1 MHYNMKKI
9 LSTSALALI
18 LSFGYVSLCSAQGI
32 VSLNGNSQTNN
43 AEGGIPDEISLFGDE
58 NAEIKVITP
67 AKSTTGVKSAKN
79 LLSVTSSK
87 SETKVKS
94 AAELLGTAD
103 NTKTKNG
110 VKSAAE
116 LLGTADNTKTKNGV
130 KSAAELLGTADNT
143 KTKNGVKSAAELLGT
158 ANNANAQS
166 GVKSAAELLGT
177 ADNTK
182 TKNGVKSAAELLGTG
197 GTQQATTT
205 TPQAK
210 ETPTQ
215 QNVVPKTGNIDVKIV
230 KDIEDNVFDQMSD
243 LEKQTA
249 ILNLELK
256 KEKVKSDI
264 EALRAVRA
272 KAIEEENKRKEEEK
286 RKAKEWENAEK
297 RKIIQ
302 EQQKLKSIELAI
314 EAARQEKLLNAY
326 KTQML
331 EEMQKFIT
339 SRQETYKEISDLKA
353 ERQSLINDFKARF
366 LQLTELADKATSEAI
381 RVRDNYAKTISD
393 LQTQIS
399 ILNARLEAN
408 EQQNPFAQEEAKNNT
423 SDNVDDIKLSDQ
435 YAIMEIRGQGDVLF
449 AKLINENGLP
459 FIVRVGTVLQSGH
472 VVDEITTTHVRAD
485 KDGNKDYLYFSAGG
499 ILDKEP
505 AQNVELKLKVQ
516 DDANNPKLE
525 PPAVLANGIPG
536 VASEMTVR

>member
-130 KSAAELLGTADNT
+130 KSAAELLGTAD
-143 KTKNGVKSAAELLGT
+143 KTNAKNGVKSAAELLGT
-158 ANNANAQS
+158 ADKTNA
-166 GVKSAAELLGT
+166 
-177 ADNTK
+177 
-182 TKNGVKSAAELLGTG
+182 KNGVKSAAELLGTG

-314 EAARQEKLLNAY
+314 ETARQEKLLNAY

>member
-32 VSLNGNSQTNN
+32 VSLNDNSQTNN

-130 KSAAELLGTADNT
+130 KSAAELLGTADKTNAKNGVKSAAELLGTADNT

-158 ANNANAQS
+158 ADKTNA
-166 GVKSAAELLGT
+166 
-177 ADNTK
+177 
-182 TKNGVKSAAELLGTG
+182 KNGVKSAAELLGTG

-314 EAARQEKLLNAY
+314 ETARQEKLLNAY

-408 EQQNPFAQEEAKNNT
+408 EQQNPFAQEEDKNNT
-423 SDNVDDIKLSDQ
+423 SDNDNDIKLSDQ

>member
-1 MHYNMKKI
+1 MMVAFGIMREQYMHYNMKKI

-87 SETKVKS
+87 SETK
-94 AAELLGTAD
+94 
-103 NTKTKNG
+103 